1 MLRIKL
7 VKSTIG
13 HNPRLCATIQ
23 ALGLKKL
30 NSVVEHEDSPSVRGQ
45 IHHVKE
51 LLRVEDLATGAVLFD
66 GLKVRKHA
74 TAKQKKPSE
83 RHASH

>member
-13 HNPRLCATIQ
+13 HNPRLRATVQ

-30 NSVVEHEDSPSVRGQ
+30 NSTVEHEDSPSVRGQ

-51 LLRVEDLATGAVLFD
+51 LLRVEDLATGQLLFD
-66 GLKVRKHA
+66 GLRVRKHA
-74 TAKQKKPSE
+74 TAKRKKPSE